1 MRLSVVIAIASAGAL
16 LAPAVACAGQPA
28 SRSFL
33 DVALGWGIP
42 AAKAEEVQ
50 PKQGFFVGV
59 QSGLIA
65 DSGVG
70 PAVAG
75 LRVPLSSRNAGSV
88 MANGYYAY
96 VTDWDL
102 GSYVGGGFG
111 QLNLGIDEYS
121 KAGLRRDYAYQGM
134 AGLTYSFTPAM
145 ALGLEYRYA
154 ATVDPLIG
162 AQPLPNAADAQ
173 SLTLRFDFVLN

>member
-1 MRLSVVIAIASAGAL
+1 MRLPVVIAVAAAGAMMV
-16 LAPAVACAGQPA
+16 PAVACAGQTA
-28 SRSFL
+28 SPSFL
-33 DVALGWGIP
+33 DIALGWGIP
-42 AAKAEEVQ
+42 EAKADDVQ

-59 QSGLIA
+59 ESGLIA

-75 LRVPLSSRNAGSV
+75 LSVPLSTRGTGSI

-96 VTDWDL
+96 MTDWDV
-102 GSYVGGGFG
+102 GTYVGGGFG

-121 KAGLRRDYAYQGM
+121 RAGFKRDYAYQGM

-154 ATVDPLIG
+154 ATIDPLIG
-162 AQPLPNAADAQ
+162 GQMLPNEADGQ

>member
-1 MRLSVVIAIASAGAL
+1 MRLSMVMTVAAAGAF
-16 LAPAVACAGQPA
+16 LAPAVAYADQAAP
-28 SRSFL
+28 RSFI
-33 DVALGWGIP
+33 DVALGWVLP
-42 AAKAEEVQ
+42 AAKADEVQ
-50 PKQGFFVGV
+50 QSKQGFFVGV

-75 LRVPLSSRNAGSV
+75 ISLANHNTGSV

-102 GSYVGGGFG
+102 GTYVGGGFG
-111 QLNLGIDEYS
+111 ELNLGIDEYS
-121 KAGLRRDYAYQGM
+121 KAGLSRDYAYQGM

-154 ATVDPLIG
+154 ATIDPLMG
-162 AQPLPNAADAQ
+162 AQPLPNEADAQ

>member
-1 MRLSVVIAIASAGAL
+1 MRLSVLMTVAAVGAF
-16 LAPAVACAGQPA
+16 LAPATACADE
-28 SRSFL
+28 SKTFM
-33 DVALGWGIP
+33 DIALGWMMP
-42 AAKAEEVQ
+42 AAKADEVEQ
-50 PKQGFFVGV
+50 SKDGFFVGV

-70 PAVAG
+70 PVVAG
-75 LRVPLSSRNAGSV
+75 ISLNTRNNTAV
-88 MANGYYAY
+88 MANGYYAF
-96 VTDWDL
+96 VTDFDL

-121 KAGLRRDYAYQGM
+121 KAGLSRDYGYQGM

-154 ATVDPLIG
+154 GTIDPLMG
-162 AQPLPNAADAQ
+162 APLPSEADQ

>member
-1 MRLSVVIAIASAGAL
+1 MRLSLVIAVAAAGAV
-16 LAPAVACAGQPA
+16 LAPAAARADQTA

-42 AAKAEEVQ
+42 SAKADDVQ

-75 LRVPLSSRNAGSV
+75 IQAPLSPRGAGSV

-96 VTDWDL
+96 VTDWAL
-102 GSYVGGGFG
+102 GTYVGGGFG
-111 QLNLGIDEYS
+111 QLNLGADEYS
-121 KAGLRRDYAYQGM
+121 RAGLSRDYAYQGM

-154 ATVDPLIG
+154 ATIDPLMG
-162 AQPLPNAADAQ
+162 AQPLPADADGQ

>member
-1 MRLSVVIAIASAGAL
+1 MRLSVVITVAAVGAY
-16 LAPAVACAGQPA
+16 LAPAAACADQA
-28 SRSFL
+28 THKSFL
-33 DVALGWGIP
+33 DVAMGWAIP
-42 AAKAEEVQ
+42 EAKADEVSQ
-50 PKQGFFVGV
+50 SKQGFFVGV
-59 QSGLIA
+59 QSGLI

-75 LRVPLSSRNAGSV
+75 ISLNNHSSGTV

-102 GSYVGGGFG
+102 GTYVGGGFG
-111 QLNLGIDEYS
+111 QLNLGLDEYA
-121 KAGLRRDYAYQGM
+121 KAGLSRDYGYQGM
-134 AGLTYSFTPAM
+134 AGLTYSFTPAI

-154 ATVDPLIG
+154 GTVDPLIG
-162 AQPLPNAADAQ
+162 ATLPNDVEGQ

>member
-1 MRLSVVIAIASAGAL
+1 MRLSVVMTVAAVGAY
-16 LAPAVACAGQPA
+16 LAPAVACADQPKTFMDLA
-28 SRSFL
+28 I
-33 DVALGWGIP
+33 GWAVP
-42 AAKAEEVQ
+42 AAKADEAQ
-50 PKQGFFVGV
+50 PSKKGFFVGV
-59 QSGLIA
+59 QSGLI

-75 LRVPLSSRNAGSV
+75 VSLNTRNNGAM

-102 GSYVGGGFG
+102 GTYVGGGFG

-121 KAGLRRDYAYQGM
+121 KAGLSRDYAYQGM
-134 AGLTYSFTPAM
+134 AGLTYSFTPAI

-154 ATVDPLIG
+154 GTVDPLIG
-162 AQPLPNAADAQ
+162 AQIPNDVEGQ
-173 SLTLRFDFVLN
+173 SLTLRLGVVLN

>member
-1 MRLSVVIAIASAGAL
+1 MRLSVVMTVAAVGAFSAPAIACADQ
-16 LAPAVACAGQPA
+16 VAHK
-28 SRSFL
+28 SFL
-33 DVALGWGIP
+33 DVAMGWAVP
-42 AAKAEEVQ
+42 AAMADELPTKS
-50 PKQGFFVGV
+50 KQGFFVGV
-59 QSGLIA
+59 QSGLI

-75 LRVPLSSRNAGSV
+75 ISLNNHSSGTV

-102 GSYVGGGFG
+102 GTYVGGGFG
-111 QLNLGIDEYS
+111 QLNLGLDEYS
-121 KAGLRRDYAYQGM
+121 KAGLSRDYGYQGM
-134 AGLTYSFTPAM
+134 AGLTYSFTPAI

-154 ATVDPLIG
+154 GTVDPLIG
-162 AQPLPNAADAQ
+162 ATLPNDVEGQ

>member
-1 MRLSVVIAIASAGAL
+1 MRLSVVIAVAASGAF
-16 LAPAVACAGQPA
+16 LAPAVACAGEAAPK
-28 SRSFL
+28 SFV
-33 DVALGWGIP
+33 DIALGWAIP
-42 AAKAEEVQ
+42 EAHADEV
-50 PKQGFFVGV
+50 KQSTKHGFFVGV
-59 QSGLIA
+59 QSGLI

-75 LRVPLSSRNAGSV
+75 ISLSSPEPGAV

-102 GSYVGGGFG
+102 GTYVGGGFG
-111 QLNLGIDEYS
+111 QLNLGVNEY
-121 KAGLRRDYAYQGM
+121 ARTGLSRDYAYQGM
-134 AGLTYSFTPAM
+134 AGLTYSFTPAI

-154 ATVDPLIG
+154 GTMDPLLST
-162 AQPLPNAADAQ
+162 QTLPNAIDAQ

>member
-1 MRLSVVIAIASAGAL
+1 MRLSVVMAVAATGAF
-16 LAPAVACAGQPA
+16 LAPAVACADQAAP
-28 SRSFL
+28 RTFM
-33 DVALGWGIP
+33 DVALGWVVP
-42 AAKAEEVQ
+42 AAKADEIQ
-50 PKQGFFVGV
+50 KKDGFFIGV

-75 LRVPLSSRNAGSV
+75 ISMPLSPRGGSM

-96 VTDWDL
+96 VTDWDI

-111 QLNLGIDEYS
+111 QLNLGVDEYS
-121 KAGLRRDYAYQGM
+121 RAGAKRDYAYQGM

-154 ATVDPLIG
+154 ASIDPLIG
-162 AQPLPNAADAQ
+162 AQPLPNEIDGQ
-173 SLTLRFDFVLN
+173 SVTLRFDFVLN

>member
-1 MRLSVVIAIASAGAL
+1 M
-16 LAPAVACAGQPA
+16 APAVACAGQVAP
-28 SRSFL
+28 RSFL
-33 DVALGWGIP
+33 DVAIGWGIP
-42 AAKAEEVQ
+42 SAKADELPQ
-50 PKQGFFVGV
+50 KQGFFVGV

-75 LRVPLSSRNAGSV
+75 LNVPLSKRNAGSV

-102 GSYVGGGFG
+102 GTYVGGGFG

-121 KAGLRRDYAYQGM
+121 KAGLSRDYAYQGM

-154 ATVDPLIG
+154 ATLDPLVG
-162 AQPLPNAADAQ
+162 PQPLPNEADAQ

>member
-1 MRLSVVIAIASAGAL
+1 MRLPLFMTVFAGAI
-16 LAPAVACAGQPA
+16 LAPATACAGEAA
-28 SRSFL
+28 SQTFI
-33 DVALGWGIP
+33 DVALGWAVP
-42 AAKAEEVQ
+42 AARADEVQ
-50 PKQGFFVGV
+50 AQSKQGFFVGV
-59 QSGLIA
+59 QSGLI

-75 LRVPLSSRNAGSV
+75 IPLAAGRKPGTI

-102 GSYVGGGFG
+102 GTYVGGGFG

-121 KAGLRRDYAYQGM
+121 KAGLSRDYGYQGM
-134 AGLTYSFTPAM
+134 AGLTYSFTPAI

-154 ATVDPLIG
+154 GSIDPLMG
-162 AQPLPNAADAQ
+162 AQPLPNEAEAQ
-173 SLTLRFDFVLN
+173 SVTLRFDFVLN

>member
-1 MRLSVVIAIASAGAL
+1 MRLSVVMTVAAVGAI
-16 LAPAVACAGQPA
+16 LAPATACADTTKT
-28 SRSFL
+28 FM
-33 DVALGWGIP
+33 DVALGWAIP
-42 AAKAEEVQ
+42 SAKADEVEHS
-50 PKQGFFVGV
+50 KDGFFIGV

-75 LRVPLSSRNAGSV
+75 ISLNNRSNNTAV
-88 MANGYYAY
+88 MANGYYAL
-96 VTDWDL
+96 VTDWDI
-102 GSYVGGGFG
+102 GTYVGGGFG
-111 QLNLGIDEYS
+111 QLNLGVDEYS
-121 KAGLRRDYAYQGM
+121 KAGLSRDYAYQGM

-154 ATVDPLIG
+154 GTIDPLMG
-162 AQPLPNAADAQ
+162 APLPNDAEAQ

>member
-1 MRLSVVIAIASAGAL
+1 MRLSVVMTVAAVGAFW
-16 LAPAVACAGQPA
+16 APAVACADQPKTFMDLA
-28 SRSFL
+28 I
-33 DVALGWGIP
+33 GWAIP
-42 AAKAEEVQ
+42 AAKAADE
-50 PKQGFFVGV
+50 PSKQGFFIGV
-59 QSGLIA
+59 QSGLI

-75 LRVPLSSRNAGSV
+75 ISLNNRNSGTV

-102 GSYVGGGFG
+102 GTYVGGGFG
-111 QLNLGIDEYS
+111 QLNLGLDEYS
-121 KAGLRRDYAYQGM
+121 KAGLSRDYAYQGM
-134 AGLTYSFTPAM
+134 AGLTYSFTPAI

-154 ATVDPLIG
+154 GTVDPLIG
-162 AQPLPNAADAQ
+162 AQLPNDVEGQ

>member
-1 MRLSVVIAIASAGAL
+1 MRLSVVMTVAAVGAF
-16 LAPAVACAGQPA
+16 LAPAVACAEPA
-28 SRSFL
+28 APKTFM
-33 DVALGWGIP
+33 DVALGWAMP
-42 AAKAEEVQ
+42 AAKADETRS
-50 PKQGFFVGV
+50 KQGFFVGV

-75 LRVPLSSRNAGSV
+75 ISLANRNSGSV

-96 VTDWDL
+96 VTNWDF
-102 GSYVGGGFG
+102 GTYVGGGFG
-111 QLNLGIDEYS
+111 ELNLGIDEYS
-121 KAGLRRDYAYQGM
+121 KAGASRDYAYQGM

-154 ATVDPLIG
+154 AAVDPLMG
-162 AQPLPNAADAQ
+162 AQPLPADADAQ

>member
-1 MRLSVVIAIASAGAL
+1 MRLSVVMTVAAAGAL
-16 LAPAVACAGQPA
+16 WAPGIACADPTA
-28 SRSFL
+28 SKTFV
-33 DVALGWGIP
+33 DVAMGWAMP
-42 AAKAEEVQ
+42 AAKAEESES
-50 PKQGFFVGV
+50 KQGFFVGV

-75 LRVPLSSRNAGSV
+75 IALTNHSTNGSV

-96 VTDWDL
+96 VTDWDF
-102 GSYVGGGFG
+102 GTYVGGGFG
-111 QLNLGIDEYS
+111 QLNMGIDEYS
-121 KAGLRRDYAYQGM
+121 KAGLSRDYAYQGM

-154 ATVDPLIG
+154 GTIDPLMG
-162 AQPLPNAADAQ
+162 AQPLPGDAEKQ

>member
-1 MRLSVVIAIASAGAL
+1 MRLRVLMTVAAVGAF
-16 LAPAVACAGQPA
+16 LAPATACAA
-28 SRSFL
+28 ETSETFL
-33 DVALGWGIP
+33 DVAMGWVMP
-42 AAKAEEVQ
+42 AARADEVEQ
-50 PKQGFFVGV
+50 SKDGFFVGV

-75 LRVPLSSRNAGSV
+75 IALNNQTTGGSV
-88 MANGYYAY
+88 MANGYYAL
-96 VTDWDL
+96 VTDWDI
-102 GSYVGGGFG
+102 GTYVGGGFG

-154 ATVDPLIG
+154 GTIDPLMG
-162 AQPLPNAADAQ
+162 AQPLPNEVDRQ
-173 SLTLRFDFVLN
+173 TLTLRFDFVLN

>member
-1 MRLSVVIAIASAGAL
+1 MR
-16 LAPAVACAGQPA
+16 
-28 SRSFL
+28 
-33 DVALGWGIP
+33 
-42 AAKAEEVQ
+42 
-50 PKQGFFVGV
+50 
-59 QSGLIA
+59 LIA